1 MRHIYRMSAPM
12 QGLEAWLKTAGS
24 LPVNVKLLFEGQEEV
39 RRHRAKDLMRK
50 SVASQPTGMAWS

>member
-1 MRHIYRMSAPM
+1 M

-39 RRHRAKDLMRK
+39 RRHRAKDLMQRF
-50 SVASQPTGMAWS
+50 VALQQA

>member
-1 MRHIYRMSAPM
+1 MRHSDRLSAPV

-39 RRHRAKDLMRK
+39 RRHRAEDLMRR
-50 SVASQPTGMAWS
+50 SVALMKSK

>member
-1 MRHIYRMSAPM
+1 VRHTYRLSAPM

-39 RRHRAKDLMRK
+39 RRHRAKDLMQRF
-50 SVASQPTGMAWS
+50 VALQQA